1 MTDAYL
7 GEIGLFPYGRSIKGW
22 LPCDGR
28 SLNIKQNTALFSL
41 LGVYFGG
48 DGTTVFNLPD
58 LRGRVPVG
66 EGYLSDDQGRVIGA
80 NYVYGQKGGV
90 ETVTVAANQVPVHTH
105 AVTADATNGVN
116 LTGNANYLAQSVY
129 KSSTGTVTA
138 ENLYI
143 PSANA
148 GTLVPLAPGVVST
161 AGGGQGHSNMQP
173 YLVVDYYICVSG
185 YYPQRS

>member
-7 GEIGLFPYGRSIKGW
+7 GEIGLFPYGRSIKDW

-41 LGVYFGG
+41 LGIYFGG

-58 LRGRVPVG
+58 LRGRVPIG
-66 EGYLSDDQGRVIGA
+66 EGYLTDNQGRVIGA
-80 NYVYGQKGGV
+80 NYVYAQKGGV
-90 ETVTVAANQVPVHTH
+90 ETVTLATSQVPSHTH
-105 AVTADATNGVN
+105 AVTADATNGVT
-116 LTGNANYLAQSVY
+116 LTGNANYLAQSNLKGV
-129 KSSTGTVTA
+129 A

-143 PSANA
+143 PPANA
-148 GTLVPLAPGVVST
+148 GTLVPLAPAVVST
-161 AGGGQGHSNMQP
+161 AGGSQGHTNMQP
-173 YLVVDYYICVSG
+173 YLVLDYYICVSG